1 MTHVPCAQAPVIA
14 RGAGN
19 PLFDLSV
26 SLTQRINEVRARK
39 SLKRLLDHEDYVL
52 DDMNISRGDLDWVL
66 TLPLTINAQAELGR
80 LSEER
85 RKKRFD

>member
-1 MTHVPCAQAPVIA
+1 MAYATCTPATPIQN
-14 RGAGN
+14 GAGN

-26 SLTQRINEVRARK
+26 SLRQRTQQLRARK

-52 DDMNISRGDLDWVL
+52 DDMNIARGDLDWVL
-66 TLPLTINAQAELGR
+66 SLPLTVDATAELSR

-85 RKKRFD
+85 RKKRF